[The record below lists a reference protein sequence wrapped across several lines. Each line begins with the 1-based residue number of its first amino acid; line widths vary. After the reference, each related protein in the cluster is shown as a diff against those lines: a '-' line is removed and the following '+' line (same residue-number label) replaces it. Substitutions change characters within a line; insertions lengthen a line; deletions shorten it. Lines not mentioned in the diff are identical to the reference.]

1 MMDMDQPPSA
11 QSNSNY
17 FEARSTVVTHQPPCS
32 GMVTMV
38 RCWQLML
45 LGMVHSAALKT
56 LAPPAVLPLQ
66 RFPQRHGIRSA
77 AERLTER
84 LERSMER
91 VGRRSG
97 LAGTTCSSRQIS
109 ALSKHQSV
117 MKHSMKRNRL
127 TTRDGQLSMVRLK
140 DLASTEYVG
149 VLGVGSNCGVTGRC
163 VPAAELYVVFDTGS
177 ADVWLASDLCTSG
190 PCTMEGRHR
199 FNRSSSS
206 SFHQDQMPQAFTTE
220 YATGSLSGVMGT
232 DQLWLGPEISAK
244 AQQFGLISQE
254 YGSAFLTIP
263 IDGIVGLGF
272 QELVNTNSKA
282 LMETLVEEKVL
293 AHVEFAF
300 FFFQDISKGGA
311 LIWGHAE
318 QLKLH
323 EGSITWFPVAQEKYW
338 SVPLRGFRLG
348 RNSTEDLLHLL
359 LPFERHPED
368 GPVMASAELYQKAQ
382 LILDSG
388 TTFFT
393 APPRLFSKITTVMEP
408 TSCHH
413 INVFPDLVFTV
424 GTDLRNFSAVQ
435 ELVVPPEVYM
445 VRDPFEH
452 HCEPGFMN
460 LAALPQ
466 ATLAEEEAS
475 TRSQSPPETR
485 AAVSPPKAPERQQ
498 WLPSTPVPPAP
509 GIKMAAPTQTT
520 APSKVPSGPNGHP
533 VTPAVTGVNGYVQP
547 VQEMPV
553 VKSEL

>member
-1 MMDMDQPPSA
+1 MDQPHWLNPT
-11 QSNSNY
+11 SNY
-17 FEARSTVVTHQPPCS
+17 FEARSTEPRC

-38 RCWQLML
+38 PCLQLML
-45 LGMVHSAALKT
+45 LGMLSTCAALKT
-56 LAPPAVLPLQ
+56 LAPPPAVLALQ

-77 AERLTER
+77 AGSM
-84 LERSMER
+84 RSME
-91 VGRRSG
+91 RSG

-109 ALSKHQSV
+109 ALTKHQSV
-117 MKHSMKRNRL
+117 LKHSMKRNRL
-127 TTRDGQLSMVRLK
+127 ATRDGELSMVRLK
-140 DLASTEYVG
+140 DVASTEYVG
-149 VLGVGSNCGVTGRC
+149 VLGVGSNCSAGRC

-206 SFHQDQMPQAFTTE
+206 TFRQDQTPQAVTTE
-220 YATGSLSGVMGT
+220 YATGALSGVMGT
-232 DQLWLGPEISAK
+232 DELWLGPEISA

-254 YGSAFLTIP
+254 YGSAFLTMP
-263 IDGIVGLGF
+263 LDGIVGLGF
-272 QELVNTNSKA
+272 QDLVNVNGKA
-282 LMETLVEEKVL
+282 LMETLVEKVL

-311 LIWGHAE
+311 LIWGDAE

-323 EGSITWFPVAQEKYW
+323 KGSITWFPVAQEKYW

-368 GPVMASAELYQKAQ
+368 GPVMASADVELYQKAQ

-393 APPRLFSKITTVMEP
+393 APQRLFNKITTVMEP

-413 INVFPDLVFTV
+413 IHVFPDLVFTV
-424 GTDLRNFSAVQ
+424 GTDLRNFSAVH

-445 VRDPFEH
+445 VRDPFDH

-466 ATLAEEEAS
+466 
-475 TRSQSPPETR
+475 
-485 AAVSPPKAPERQQ
+485 
-498 WLPSTPVPPAP
+498 
-509 GIKMAAPTQTT
+509 
-520 APSKVPSGPNGHP
+520 
-533 VTPAVTGVNGYVQP
+533 
-547 VQEMPV
+547 
-553 VKSEL
+553 